1 MKKHKQALQAASS
14 VTIHWL
20 EALKNWKFRL
30 LQGNYWKHSQ
40 WVLFFIN
47 YTHTILP
54 IHNWTKWTFNSL
66 FYTLFLIT
74 MNIKKFWN
82 FTFVCQYNSNRYWF
96 NHVCNMFDKNNRE
109 LTSARC
115 HYINRT
121 REPRTYA
128 SVISQAMRN
137 YRNEK
142 IENAIYNYKRSIN
155 WWRLPNWKKAE
166 LAAEFD
172 NSEEWIELQKARE
185 EFKNHHSY

>member
-1 MKKHKQALQAASS
+1 
-14 VTIHWL
+14 
-20 EALKNWKFRL
+20 
-30 LQGNYWKHSQ
+30 
-40 WVLFFIN
+40 
-47 YTHTILP
+47 
-54 IHNWTKWTFNSL
+54 
-66 FYTLFLIT
+66 
-74 MNIKKFWN
+74 
-82 FTFVCQYNSNRYWF
+82 
-96 NHVCNMFDKNNRE
+96 MFDKNNRE
-109 LTSARC
+109 LTSAKC

-172 NSEEWIELQKARE
+172 NSEEWRELQKAHE